1 MRFTFAAALGGLA
14 LLAATT
20 ASAGEIT
27 DAAAKSEALLDEG
40 KSIDA
45 VVAMDQAVGRMWDRL
60 PLSFLE
66 THIVTAQPAGYGSY
80 QIHPTGRFKPG
91 EQILVYAELAGFGYG
106 RDGDLFVIELD
117 ADVELRTPEGKILGG
132 QANFAHFSYRSR
144 VPNREF
150 FAVMT
155 YNFTGFAA
163 GDYVVVT
170 RLRDKNTSKTG
181 EFQLPF
187 AFE

>member
-1 MRFTFAAALGGLA
+1 MRYSFASAIGGLA
-14 LLAATT
+14 LLASAA
-20 ASAGEIT
+20 ASAGEIA
-27 DAAAKSEALLDEG
+27 DAAAKAETLLAEG
-40 KSIDA
+40 KGVEA
-45 VVAMDQAVGRMWDRL
+45 VVAMDKAVGQLWDKL

-66 THIVTAQPAGYGSY
+66 AHIVTSQPSGYGSY
-80 QIHPTGRFKPG
+80 EIHPTSRFKPG

-106 RDGDLFVIELD
+106 RDGDQFVIELD
-117 ADVELRTPEGKILGG
+117 ADVELRTKEGKILGG
-132 QANFAHFSYRSR
+132 QANFANFSYRSR

-170 RLRDKNTSKTG
+170 RLRDKNSGKSG